1 MILLGDS
8 KVIIDWING
17 KVDLRLAALERWK
30 ERTSEARRMF
40 KSLSASHIYREE
52 NAIADHLSKLALSPP
67 LGFLTFSRWEE
78 GNEGPPILL
87 KI

>member
-8 KVIIDWING
+8 KVIIDWIND
-17 KVDLRLAALERWK
+17 KADLRSAALESWK
-30 ERTSEARRMF
+30 ERTSDARRLF
-40 KSLSASHIYREE
+40 KSLSASHIYRED
-52 NAIADHLSKLALSPP
+52 NAIADHLSKMALSRP

-78 GNEGPPILL
+78 GNEGPPILI